1 MELELEIRNLDKVK
15 NLLSGIHE
23 GAERATTTAIN
34 RSLISIK
41 KEMKKK
47 VTHEYDIK
55 STDVEKT
62 LAVKKATFSMLSGTI
77 ISKSP
82 RIALYKF
89 LKGTSGNDIKVRIKK
104 SEGTKIVKRNPKN
117 LGNPFLANMKNGHR
131 GIFQRKN
138 KSSYPIKENY
148 SLSIPQMLGYKS
160 IGEYVMEK
168 GNTLLEKAIER
179 EVERI
184 LRGYV

>member
-41 KEMKKK
+41 RNEEK
-47 VTHEYDIK
+47 VTQEYDIK

-104 SEGTKIVKRNPKN
+104 SEGTKIVRRNPKN

-131 GIFQRKN
+131 GIFQRKD

-160 IGEYVMEK
+160 IGEYVIEK

>member
-1 MELELEIRNLDKVK
+1 MKLALEIKNFDKVK
-15 NLLSGIHE
+15 NLLSGIHG
-23 GAERATTTAIN
+23 GAERAAATAIN
-34 RSLISIK
+34 RSLIIIK

-47 VTHEYDIK
+47 ATYEYDIK

-62 LAVKKATFSMLSGTI
+62 LAVKKATFSILSGTI
-77 ISKSP
+77 ISKSH
-82 RIALYKF
+82 RTALYKF
-89 LKGTSGNDIKVRIKK
+89 FKGTSGDDIKVRIKK
-104 SEGTKIVKRNPKN
+104 SEGTKIVKRNSKN

-131 GIFQRKN
+131 GIFQRKVE
-138 KSSYPIKENY
+138 KPYPIKENY
-148 SLSIPQMLGYKS
+148 TLSIPQMLGYQRA
-160 IGEYVMEK
+160 EDYVMEK

>member
-47 VTHEYDIK
+47 VTQEYDIK

-62 LAVKKATFSMLSGTI
+62 LAVKKLLFQCFLG
-77 ISKSP
+77 
-82 RIALYKF
+82 LLF
-89 LKGTSGNDIKVRIKK
+89 LKVP
-104 SEGTKIVKRNPKN
+104 E
-117 LGNPFLANMKNGHR
+117 
-131 GIFQRKN
+131 
-138 KSSYPIKENY
+138 
-148 SLSIPQMLGYKS
+148 
-160 IGEYVMEK
+160 
-168 GNTLLEKAIER
+168 
-179 EVERI
+179 
-184 LRGYV
+184 